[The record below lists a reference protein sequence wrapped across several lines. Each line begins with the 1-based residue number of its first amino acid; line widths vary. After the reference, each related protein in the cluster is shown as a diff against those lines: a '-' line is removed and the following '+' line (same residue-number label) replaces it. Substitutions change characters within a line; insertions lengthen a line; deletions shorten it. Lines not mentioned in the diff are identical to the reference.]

1 MKVLKDPIYGYIKL
15 EKDILDKI
23 VDTPEF
29 QRLRHIEQTSYT
41 PLYSSALHNRFVH
54 SIGVYHL
61 GRIASDSLLEFITT
75 NEELKSLN
83 DKKQIQIL
91 CEDFN
96 LACLLHDVGHSPFS
110 HSGEKF
116 YYSLNGSQKEPIF
129 DSLKTVINSSQF
141 TQDFD
146 LCIANKILPK
156 QHEIMS
162 AIIGAD
168 KFRGLIKDSEFFAR
182 CITGILYK
190 EDKDS
195 LIQVKNVFIQLLN
208 SSCIDVDKI
217 DYLLRDAYVTGF
229 ETISID
235 YIRLL
240 SNVEIKPNNEKLE
253 FVFNKRTLSVLENV
267 IYAHDSERKWIQNH
281 PIVLY
286 ESFLVQFAIQSVVG
300 FYKKNNI
307 NLFSQEALSAT
318 GIQKEM
324 KVRLLCDDDI
334 IYTMKNELES
344 DLINEY
350 FDRSIRRHPMWK
362 SEAEFKVI
370 FDNSKGRDW
379 IKAFSEILE
388 KLNNFLEKDCPEP
401 LLNKNAL
408 DCCEK
413 KIAEVKNKDGIL
425 DYDKQQFTKKYES
438 LHKIIKAFENLAN
451 VMGIPFDFVI
461 IKANRFQTGFAKD
474 SLQEMLIDFECFEK
488 PRALKLVTNLLKS
501 LSDEEKNFYYLYYKR
516 DNPTSANLSKFSTEI
531 GNIFAPIINAM

>member
-75 NEELKSLN
+75 NEELKALN

-253 FVFNKRTLSVLENV
+253 FVFNKRALSVLENV

-318 GIQKEM
+318 GIQKKM

-461 IKANRFQTGFAKD
+461 IKANRFQTGFAKG

>member
-15 EKDILDKI
+15 EKDILAKI

-253 FVFNKRTLSVLENV
+253 FVFNKRALSVLENV

-318 GIQKEM
+318 GIQKKM

-461 IKANRFQTGFAKD
+461 IKANRFQTGFAKG

>member
-1 MKVLKDPIYGYIKL
+1 
-15 EKDILDKI
+15 
-23 VDTPEF
+23 
-29 QRLRHIEQTSYT
+29 
-41 PLYSSALHNRFVH
+41 
-54 SIGVYHL
+54 
-61 GRIASDSLLEFITT
+61 
-75 NEELKSLN
+75 
-83 DKKQIQIL
+83 
-91 CEDFN
+91 
-96 LACLLHDVGHSPFS
+96 
-110 HSGEKF
+110 
-116 YYSLNGSQKEPIF
+116 
-129 DSLKTVINSSQF
+129 
-141 TQDFD
+141 
-146 LCIANKILPK
+146 
-156 QHEIMS
+156 MS

-253 FVFNKRTLSVLENV
+253 FVFNKRALSVLENV

-318 GIQKEM
+318 GIQKKM

-461 IKANRFQTGFAKD
+461 IKANRFQTGFAKG

>member
-253 FVFNKRTLSVLENV
+253 FVFNKRALSVLENV

-461 IKANRFQTGFAKD
+461 IKANRFQTGFAKG

>member
-253 FVFNKRTLSVLENV
+253 FVFNKRALSVLENV

-318 GIQKEM
+318 GIQKKM

-461 IKANRFQTGFAKD
+461 IKANRFQTGFAKG

>member
-75 NEELKSLN
+75 DEELKSLN

-91 CEDFN
+91 CEDFD

-146 LCIANKILPK
+146 LCIANKTLPK

-240 SNVEIKPNNEKLE
+240 SNVEIKPNKEKLE
-253 FVFNKRTLSVLENV
+253 FVFNKRALSVLENV

-318 GIQKEM
+318 GIQKKM

-461 IKANRFQTGFAKD
+461 IKANRFQTGFAKG

>member
-1 MKVLKDPIYGYIKL
+1 MKVLKDPVYGYIKL

-61 GRIASDSLLEFITT
+61 GRIASDTLLEYI
-75 NEELKSLN
+75 NNDEELKLLN
-83 DKKQIQIL
+83 DKQQIQEL

-116 YYSLNGSQKEPIF
+116 YYSSNGSQKEPIF
-129 DSLKTVINSSQF
+129 LSLKTVINSSQF
-141 TQDFD
+141 SQDFE
-146 LCIANKILPK
+146 LCIENKTLPK

-168 KFRGLIKDSEFFAR
+168 KFKNLIKDSEFFAR

-190 EDKDS
+190 EDKEP
-195 LIQVKNVFIQLLN
+195 LTQVKNVFIQLLN

-240 SNVEIKPNNEKLE
+240 SNVEIKPNKEKLE
-253 FVFNKRTLSVLENV
+253 FVFNKRALSVLENV

-286 ESFLVQFAIQSVVG
+286 ESFLVQFAIQSVVN
-300 FYKKNNI
+300 FYKKNGI
-307 NLFSQEALSAT
+307 NLFSQDALSAI

-334 IYTMKNELES
+334 IYTMKNQIDS

-370 FDNSKGRDW
+370 FDNNKGRSW
-379 IKAFSEILE
+379 IKAFSVILE
-388 KLNNFLEKDCPEP
+388 KLNNFLEKDCSEP

-408 DCCEK
+408 DCCNRK
-413 KIAEVKNKDGIL
+413 LSDVKNREGIS
-425 DYDKQQFTKKYES
+425 DYDKKQFTKKYEN
-438 LHKIIKAFENLAN
+438 LLKIIEAFEKLAN
-451 VMGIPFDFVI
+451 AMKVPFDFVI
-461 IKANRFQTGFAKD
+461 IKANRFQTGFSKN
-474 SLQEMLIDFECFEK
+474 SLQEMLIDFEGFEY
-488 PRALKLVTNLLKS
+488 PRALKLVTQILDS
-501 LSDEEKNFYYLYYKR
+501 LPDEEKNFYYLYYKR
-516 DNPTSANLSKFSTEI
+516 DNSTSTKLSRFSTEI
-531 GNIFAPIINAM
+531 ENLFAPIINAM

>member
-253 FVFNKRTLSVLENV
+253 FVFNKRALSVLENV

-318 GIQKEM
+318 GIQKKM

-451 VMGIPFDFVI
+451 VMGISFDFVI
-461 IKANRFQTGFAKD
+461 IKANRFQTGFAKG

>member
-253 FVFNKRTLSVLENV
+253 FVFNKRALSVLENV

-318 GIQKEM
+318 GIQKKM

-461 IKANRFQTGFAKD
+461 IKANRFQTGFAKG

-516 DNPTSANLSKFSTEI
+516 NNPTSANLSKFSTEI

>member
-253 FVFNKRTLSVLENV
+253 FVFNKRALSVLENV

-318 GIQKEM
+318 GIQKKM

-370 FDNSKGRDW
+370 FDNSKGRNW

-461 IKANRFQTGFAKD
+461 IKANRFQTGFAKG

>member
-253 FVFNKRTLSVLENV
+253 FVFNKRALSVLENV

-300 FYKKNNI
+300 FYKKINI

-461 IKANRFQTGFAKD
+461 IKANRFQTGFAKG

>member
-253 FVFNKRTLSVLENV
+253 FVFNKRALSVLENV

-300 FYKKNNI
+300 FYKKINI

-362 SEAEFKVI
+362 SEAEFKVF

-461 IKANRFQTGFAKD
+461 IKANRFQTGFAKG